1 MDISRIAEPSE
12 KDIKSLERYKAEY
25 AKLMKSLDNMVHFD
39 ISSCDVKLDKHKKGK
54 LDYEL

>member
-25 AKLMKSLDNMVHFD
+25 GRLMSAFQEYIKT
-39 ISSCDVKLDKHKKGK
+39 
-54 LDYEL
+54 